1 MGDRLGIPMNVVFF
15 PLSFFF
21 YQLSL
26 FLSLL
31 VHSLDLHPSSS
42 YSFLIAFFAFKST
55 CFRPSLCLFP
65 LSLSLLTSACFP
77 RCFCRCLSWGLSA
90 GLSCAVICH
99 TTEGKIHLLL
109 MLPSCRSVFCVS
121 VSQAIWVL
129 PSSQVS
135 SLLLLGTRLFMFLKI
150 CLWLFAEEGSV
161 LPPQWRL
168 YDSYHYYYYD
178 DDDGP
183 YQKQDVTSLLLL
195 LFTNRP
201 SAMNT
206 AQLWDEWIWA
216 MLDELLFIIT
226 WNSGQ

>member
-1 MGDRLGIPMNVVFF
+1 MWSFF
-15 PLSFFF
+15 LSLFFF

-77 RCFCRCLSWGLSA
+77 RCFCRCLSWGAVSRSELCSHLSHDRGEETSFIDA
-90 GLSCAVICH
+90 ALLS
-99 TTEGKIHLLL
+99 LF
-109 MLPSCRSVFCVS
+109 FCVS
-121 VSQAIWVL
+121 VSQAIWFL

-161 LPPQWRL
+161 LPPQ
-168 YDSYHYYYYD
+168 
-178 DDDGP
+178 
-183 YQKQDVTSLLLL
+183 
-195 LFTNRP
+195 
-201 SAMNT
+201 
-206 AQLWDEWIWA
+206 
-216 MLDELLFIIT
+216 
-226 WNSGQ
+226 

>member
-1 MGDRLGIPMNVVFF
+1 MKHSPLSLLHRLCCMGDRLGIPMNVVFF

-99 TTEGKIHLLL
+99 TTEGKKHLLL
-109 MLPSCRSVFCVS
+109 MLPSCRSFF
-121 VSQAIWVL
+121 VSQCLRPFGFCPLHKCHLCCYWGRVFL
-129 PSSQVS
+129 C
-135 SLLLLGTRLFMFLKI
+135 FLKSVFG
-150 CLWLFAEEGSV
+150 CLQKKVQFSPLSDGCMTAIIIIIMMMMMMDPIRNKM
-161 LPPQWRL
+161 L
-168 YDSYHYYYYD
+168 HHCYYYYSQID
-178 DDDGP
+178 L
-183 YQKQDVTSLLLL
+183 QK
-195 LFTNRP
+195 
-201 SAMNT
+201 
-206 AQLWDEWIWA
+206 
-216 MLDELLFIIT
+216 
-226 WNSGQ
+226 